1 MTGFLCRNGQAP
13 SGLPR
18 KSGLSPGPG
27 VPAQTDAATAVG
39 TVGEASHRQGTLQ
52 TKCLLVNVLG
62 LWRKSWLSPG
72 EKLPAFSCL
81 SLCVSLVTVLI
92 LQAFELLAGGRG
104 SNCWPQISGG
114 GRRREGS

>member
-18 KSGLSPGPG
+18 KSGLSPGLG
-27 VPAQTDAATAVG
+27 LPAQTDATIAVG

-52 TKCLLVNVLG
+52 ANCLLVDVPG

-72 EKLPAFSCL
+72 VKLPAFGCL
-81 SLCVSLVTVLI
+81 SLSVSLVTVLP
-92 LQAFELLAGGRG
+92 LQAFELQAGGSG
-104 SNCWPQISGG
+104 SNCWPQTSSGG
-114 GRRREGS
+114 RKRKGS